1 MPDSVRRPVF
11 PSRSAGARWRRWGV
25 LYALPSAAVA
35 LSSAWL
41 YHPHT
46 LADLLMATGMVTTA
60 VLVFTA
66 TMPRR
71 TRVSSLTVRQAD
83 LTVVDA
89 DPDPDGG
96 TPSDIYELRVF
107 DVSVLVRLREQWKGQ
122 RLVPYVHV
130 DIEHEAD
137 RPRLLLVEVDNQG
150 ESEHR

>member
-11 PSRSAGARWRRWGV
+11 PARSAGRWRRWGV

-71 TRVSSLTVRQAD
+71 TPSSLTVRRAD

-89 DPDPDGG
+89 DPDGG